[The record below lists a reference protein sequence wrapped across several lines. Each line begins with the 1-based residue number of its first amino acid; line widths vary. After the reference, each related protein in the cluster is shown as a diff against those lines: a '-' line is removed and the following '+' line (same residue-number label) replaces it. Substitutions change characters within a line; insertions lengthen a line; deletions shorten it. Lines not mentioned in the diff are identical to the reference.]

1 MAASEPD
8 RKPDVVARE
17 PVPAPRRDR
26 ATRGANRF
34 TVAGVLIAA
43 LAVVASVMPFGTPDP
58 QLLHT
63 QARAPEPVA
72 PEGVLA
78 DVYEASL
85 PATVRIEARC
95 ENDPRGSTLGVGTGF
110 YVDSDGGLLT
120 AYHVVEGG
128 ANAPCPV
135 VYTAIEAD
143 GDQYPLQLEGFDAY
157 FDLAY
162 MQAAG
167 VEDPVPFLQLTTTT
181 PQPGQGVV
189 AIGNSRG
196 QTLQPRAGQVTRLG
210 VRAGRA
216 DFADGTV
223 ELTAALAPGDSGG
236 PVLNEDNE
244 VIGVVSYIS
253 FRPDNLE
260 SDAYVPPFLRGLTL
274 PSEFA
279 SYAVP
284 VEQDGARYLAL
295 RAGEQRDVPVI
306 GFSWRPGFDY
316 EPTAGDVSLGLRP
329 GPIVLRVQPG
339 GPADE
344 AGLRSY
350 EEAPQ
355 YDAQG
360 NLIEV
365 ERQADVIVAVDGVE
379 TPTFYDLLA
388 EVRTKTIGKPVE
400 LTVQRGR
407 ATQRIDLVLGAKRD
421 VFAGR

>member
-1 MAASEPD
+1 MALHEPD
-8 RKPDVVARE
+8 TTPPATAQE
-17 PVPAPRRDR
+17 PVPAPRREK
-26 ATRGANRF
+26 AAWGLNRF
-34 TVAGVLIAA
+34 AAAGLLIAA
-43 LAVVASVMPFGTPDP
+43 LALVASVLPVGGPQP
-58 QLLHT
+58 QLMHT

-78 DVYEASL
+78 DVYDESL

-95 ENDPRGSTLGVGTGF
+95 ENDPRASTLGVGTGF
-110 YVDSDGGLLT
+110 YVDGGGGLLT

-128 ANAPCPV
+128 AGAPCPV
-135 VYTAIEAD
+135 IYTAIEAD
-143 GDQYPLQLEGFDAY
+143 GDTYPLELKGFDAY
-157 FDLAY
+157 FDLAF
-162 MQAAG
+162 MQTVGLEGPSPYLPLASEA
-167 VEDPVPFLQLTTTT
+167 
-181 PQPGQGVV
+181 PQPGEGVV

-196 QTLQPRAGQVTRLG
+196 DTLQPRAGQVTRLG

-236 PVLNEDNE
+236 PVLNEQGR

-260 SDAYVPPFLRGLTL
+260 SDAYVPPFLRGLPL

-284 VEQDGARYLAL
+284 VQEGGERYLAL

-316 EPTAGDVSLGLRP
+316 APTAGDVSLGLRP

-350 EEAPQ
+350 EEEPR
-355 YDAQG
+355 YDASG
-360 NLIEV
+360 NLMEV
-365 ERQADVIVAVDGVE
+365 EREADVIVAVDGVE